1 MYPSG
6 DLAQLAARKGFLQAR
21 IALRREQSR
30 EALVRLTRP
39 VAVVDDWLE
48 RWRRV
53 GPMVK
58 IVGIPLALL
67 LARKLVR
74 RMGRGRWVML
84 ARSLPVVV
92 RAARA
97 FAGANGRH

>member
-6 DLAQLAARKGFLQAR
+6 DLAELAARREFLQAR

-30 EALVRLTRP
+30 DALVRLTRP
-39 VAVVDDWLE
+39 LAVADDWLD

-53 GPMVK
+53 GPLVK
-58 IVGIPLALL
+58 IVGVPVALMLVKKLAG
-67 LARKLVR
+67 A
-74 RMGRGRWVML
+74 MGRGRWVTL

-97 FAGANGRH
+97 FAGANGHR